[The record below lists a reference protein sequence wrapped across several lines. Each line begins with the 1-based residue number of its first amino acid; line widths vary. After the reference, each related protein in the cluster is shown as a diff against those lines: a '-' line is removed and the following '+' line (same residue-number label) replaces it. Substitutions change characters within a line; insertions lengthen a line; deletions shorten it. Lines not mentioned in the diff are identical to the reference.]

1 MGHNLRAIIAKSGVL
16 TPVAN
21 AWIHAET
28 IELTQGFSL
37 IKVTDLL
44 LDDINELINVK
55 QNDPYD
61 EFDDLTGSLHQLL
74 LDESEKQRSLLA
86 YIETDYFGGVGTQ
99 TAILYENG
107 VSHKPLK
114 TESKWDQENY
124 CHSHEPI
131 GIWAINTVLQ
141 KMGVICAGEKDEF
154 DSIRLG
160 WYRKTDN

>member
-61 EFDDLTGSLHQLL
+61 EFDDLTASELYDILKLRQDVFIIEQDCIYPDMDEADSKALHLFSQ
-74 LDESEKQRSLLA
+74 SEFLSNF
-86 YIETDYFGGVGTQ
+86 E
-99 TAILYENG
+99 
-107 VSHKPLK
+107 
-114 TESKWDQENY
+114 
-124 CHSHEPI
+124 
-131 GIWAINTVLQ
+131 
-141 KMGVICAGEKDEF
+141 
-154 DSIRLG
+154 
-160 WYRKTDN
+160 